1 MKELGISKVKNVRY
15 PRWSEEELDYLKAHY
30 LQDGLDV
37 ICENL
42 PHRTRTAIISKA
54 NQLFPSEKARRWSRE
69 EIFRQLPNRS
79 PYACIA
85 RAKSK
90 GYLSRA
96 ERETSVKWSAD
107 ELEIL
112 KRYYERMG
120 AVGVAKLLPRK
131 TPIVCY
137 HKAQK
142 LGLEKSESEN
152 VEI

>member
-1 MKELGISKVKNVRY
+1 M
-15 PRWSEEELDYLKAHY
+15 
-30 LQDGLDV
+30 
-37 ICENL
+37 
-42 PHRTRTAIISKA
+42 
-54 NQLFPSEKARRWSRE
+54 
-69 EIFRQLPNRS
+69 
-79 PYACIA
+79 
-85 RAKSK
+85 
-90 GYLSRA
+90 
-96 ERETSVKWSAD
+96 KWSAD

-152 VEI
+152 VEIQQDAAEEIWDLKFARQNLLKTHLSKKKKYDIIDVTI